1 MENVLTKSNMELLDR
16 IVEKAK
22 DKKIPFNEGK
32 NILGFG
38 KFEGFYMFY
47 IRIIDEKLI
56 IRLRKE

>member
-32 NILGFG
+32 NIFNKLF
-38 KFEGFYMFY
+38 FVRSDYFYYSIVFTA
-47 IRIIDEKLI
+47 LS
-56 IRLRKE
+56 